1 MRRGLRLSFGR
12 AAAGRS
18 RGAAG
23 AGPTRS
29 AATAGA
35 RSGPR
40 RAEPARRRQRR
51 APHPTHAAPDLHPDL
66 AMPTAGGPAQ
76 AEAASASL
84 PGFAFAR
91 TETHDADDAA
101 QRLRAWDQEY
111 RQLAPGRFEGL
122 TTDLWFDSI
131 QIFRERSNRRVYQA
145 GRPRTGAVTFGILLA
160 MEGAARFCG
169 QTLDLDSMLVLGSCG
184 DLDLLTSP
192 TLDIVGISIPHAMLA
207 ALGASP
213 VALDA
218 DDRRAPNRLVRMKP
232 PVGERVRAF
241 ALRCDRGGPRPA
253 GHHRR
258 ARADPR
264 RRDRRPGGGDAGRG
278 RAAHA
283 RRAPRQP
290 ARDRAARDRLRHHA
304 HRRADLRRAAVR
316 RDRRVAAQ
324 PAVRVR
330 THPGNVAGRI
340 PAGRAAAWRAPRAEV
355 HPAQRRVDPGH
366 RGALGLLAS
375 RPFLHPLPATV
386 RRSPVGNASARLTG
400 LARSRFLDPG

>member
-1 MRRGLRLSFGR
+1 
-12 AAAGRS
+12 
-18 RGAAG
+18 
-23 AGPTRS
+23 
-29 AATAGA
+29 
-35 RSGPR
+35 
-40 RAEPARRRQRR
+40 
-51 APHPTHAAPDLHPDL
+51 
-66 AMPTAGGPAQ
+66 MPTAGGPAQ

-241 ALRCDRGGPRPA
+241 AHSLFGAIEADPDRLATTGVRAQIRDDVIDGLAAATQDAVAQRMPA
-253 GHHRR
+253 GRHANQRAIVQRATDYVITHTDEPIFVERLCDVTGVSRR
-258 ARADPR
+258 SLQYAFEHTLGTSPVEYL
-264 RRDRRPGGGDAGRG
+264 
-278 RAAHA
+278 
-283 RRAPRQP
+283 
-290 ARDRAARDRLRHHA
+290 RAARLHG
-304 HRRADLRRAAVR
+304 VR
-316 RDRRVAAQ
+316 RELKSTPR
-324 PAVRVR
+324 
-330 THPGNVAGRI
+330 NVASIQDIAARWGFWHLGHFCTHYRQLFGGR
-340 PAGRAAAWRAPRAEV
+340 PSETPR
-355 HPAQRRVDPGH
+355 PD
-366 RGALGLLAS
+366 
-375 RPFLHPLPATV
+375 
-386 RRSPVGNASARLTG
+386 
-400 LARSRFLDPG
+400 